1 MYIYIPGE
9 ECAAVTAILASS
21 AGLGVSFPIRLH
33 RVALGALLALPLLL
47 AVLPAEMLLDACE
60 VPQRPRRIVVHARR
74 LRADV
79 HLLLHLLV
87 RPLLQLPWQ
96 VVAPPVQLQVLVP
109 LESLVADLAHEPI
122 RGHQRLGRQCDHLCI
137 RICSNVQNQFPI
149 VTDLFD
155 PQKQNKKL
163 FTVL

>member
-1 MYIYIPGE
+1 MDDLPGE
-9 ECAAVTAILASS
+9 AEAAGVADEFTVAADLGVGLPVGVQGV
-21 AGLGVSFPIRLH
+21 GLGAST
-33 RVALGALLALPLLL
+33 ALPP
-47 AVLPAEMLLDACE
+47 ADAMLPAEMLLDACE

-122 RGHQRLGRQCDHLCI
+122 RGHQRLGQCDHLCI